1 MEIRVPGP
9 YLAGMARK
17 LNKLTVKGAA
27 ALTTPGR
34 HGDGGGLYLVVD
46 ASGARRWSF
55 LYQSRG
61 KTREM
66 GLGSVNAV
74 PLALAREMAA
84 SARTSVAQGIDPI
97 AARKAR
103 KADLPFGEFAERLID
118 DLTPEWRNEKHA
130 AQWRQTIKVHAA
142 KLADM
147 RLDGI
152 STEDVVS
159 VLRPIWTKMPE
170 TASRLRGRI
179 ERVLDAAR
187 ARGLRSGENPAR
199 WRGHLDQILPKRQ
212 KLSRGHH
219 AALPYAKA
227 PDFMLALRARSGI
240 SGLALQFLI
249 LTAARTG
256 EVRFATWDE
265 FDLKQKVW
273 IVPANRMKAA
283 REHRVPL
290 TEDAAAVLKAAKVLA
305 GSSAYVF
312 PGHKGAPIS
321 SGSMERILDRLKIA
335 VTVHGFRSTFSDWA
349 AETTEHPREIVEA
362 ALAHIV
368 GSATERAYRRGDVLE
383 RRRRLMDDWSRYLMS
398 KVAAE

>member
-1 MEIRVPGP
+1 
-9 YLAGMARK
+9 MARK
-17 LNKLTVKGAA
+17 LHKLTVKGAA
-27 ALTTPGR
+27 ALSTPGR
-34 HGDGGGLYLVVD
+34 HGDGGGLYMVID
-46 ASGARRWSF
+46 AAGARRWSF
-55 LYQSRG
+55 LFQWRG

-84 SARTSVAQGIDPI
+84 NARTSVAQGIDPI
-97 AARKAR
+97 AARKAK

-118 DLTPEWRNEKHA
+118 GLTPEWRNEKHA

-147 RLDGI
+147 RLDEI
-152 STEDVVS
+152 STDDVVS
-159 VLRPIWTKMPE
+159 VLRPIWTKLPE
-170 TASRLRGRI
+170 TASRLRGRV

-227 PDFMLALRARSGI
+227 PEFMRGLLARSGI

-265 FDLKQKVW
+265 LDLKHKVW
-273 IVPANRMKAA
+273 IVPAKRMKAA

-290 TEDAAAVLKAAKVLA
+290 SADAVAVLSAAKALA

-321 SGSMERILDRLKIA
+321 SGSMERVLDRLKLD

-368 GSATERAYRRGDVLE
+368 GSATERAYRRGDALE
-383 RRRRLMDDWSRYLMS
+383 RRRRLMDDWALFLRG
-398 KVAAE
+398 KDPAK

>member
-1 MEIRVPGP
+1 
-9 YLAGMARK
+9 MARK

-34 HGDGGGLYLVVD
+34 HSDGGGLYLVID
-46 ASGARRWSF
+46 AQGARRWCF
-55 LYQSRG
+55 LFRWRG

-66 GLGSVNAV
+66 GLGSLNSV

-84 SARTSVAQGIDPI
+84 NLRTSVAQGLDPI
-97 AARKAR
+97 AARKSK
-103 KADLPFGEFAERLID
+103 KADLPFGEFAERLIE
-118 DLTPEWRNEKHA
+118 DLKPEWRNPKTA
-130 AQWRQTIKVHAA
+130 PQWSQTIKVHAS
-142 KLADM
+142 KLAGM
-147 RLDGI
+147 RLDEI
-152 STEDVVS
+152 TTDDVVS
-159 VLRPIWTKMPE
+159 VLRPIWTKRPE

-199 WRGHLDQILPKRQ
+199 WRGHLAEVLPKRQ

-227 PDFMLALRARSGI
+227 PDFMEALRARSGI
-240 SGLALQFLI
+240 SGLALQFVI

-256 EVRFATWDE
+256 EVRFATWHE
-265 FDLKQKVW
+265 IDLKQKLWV
-273 IVPANRMKAA
+273 IPATRMKSA

-290 TEDAAAVLKAAKVLA
+290 SADAVAVLKTAKVLA
-305 GSSAYVF
+305 SSSSHVF
-312 PGHKGAPIS
+312 PGHKEGVPIS
-321 SGSMERILDRLKIA
+321 SGSMERVLDRM
-335 VTVHGFRSTFSDWA
+335 VVDYTVHGFRSTFSDWA
-349 AETTEHPREIVEA
+349 SETTETPREIVEA

-383 RRRRLMDDWSRYLMS
+383 RRRRLMDDWALFLRG
-398 KVAAE
+398 KEAAL